1 MNNFWERCLK
11 IARIIRFGDYIAVV
25 SKGFA
30 HWELPLNGLFS
41 HYILVT
47 DTKFRNSKCNLIVKA
62 FSLMWHDLWFCGEED
77 FSELVFVKL
86 SSGNV
91 RTFSSSLR
99 YIYLTQVGLVWYGF
113 PFLTNTVVRHN
124 NRFSVY
130 TENSLSVLILLR
142 LSGSV
147 PNRCLTVLSCQWSV
161 EWFEENADWKKG
173 CIWIRKSNLIKRI
186 LLNPGVFSK
195 TIKKPVSW
203 QLR

>member
-1 MNNFWERCLK
+1 MFFWWTISES
-11 IARIIRFGDYIAVV
+11 VV
-25 SKGFA
+25 WKLHGLYDLGITSQLLVKALAGFA

-41 HYILVT
+41 HYILIT

-99 YIYLTQVGLVWYGF
+99 YIYLTQVGLVWNGF

-130 TENSLSVLILLR
+130 IENSLSVLILLR

-147 PNRCLTVLSCQWSV
+147 P
-161 EWFEENADWKKG
+161 
-173 CIWIRKSNLIKRI
+173 
-186 LLNPGVFSK
+186 
-195 TIKKPVSW
+195 
-203 QLR
+203 